1 MENLYIEGYQ
11 DNYYIPTVDFNAQTG
26 VCTISGKS
34 YLEDTN
40 GFYLVLLEW
49 LDQYFNEVGKPIQFN
64 LRLSYYNTSSS
75 RSVLDI
81 FDLLKIYEENGGE
94 VEVNWYCR
102 DIDYEV
108 VLEEVEDYMDESD
121 LKINVISYTD

>member
-1 MENLYIEGYQ
+1 MENLNIEGYQ
-11 DNYYIPTVDFNAQTG
+11 DNYYVPTVDFNAETG
-26 VCTISGKS
+26 ICTISGKS

-40 GFYLVLLEW
+40 AFYLVLLEW
-49 LDQYFNEVGKPIQFN
+49 LDEFFNEVQKPIQFN
-64 LRLSYYNTSSS
+64 VRLSYYNTSSS

-81 FDLLKIYEENGGE
+81 FDLLKIYEDNGGK

-108 VLEEVEDYMDESD
+108 ILEEVEDYMEESD
-121 LKINVISYTD
+121 LKINVISYSD